1 MLGKKE
7 QQPERDLINDQL
19 EREYADATEANRQA
33 LCDEIERL
41 TAESRVVSD
50 ELKRVDDARS
60 PAIELRHKRETA
72 ASAER
77 DRRNAERELAR
88 EHEEQSKLAAQI
100 EQHEQHIPRLEHE
113 LQQVPYDEALHQKLI
128 GLLPLAQQLERAERD
143 QCAKVQDKAEKSRDL
158 SEAEKKL
165 QAAKRKYDDAAE
177 KHSIAEQAHVA
188 AKEKFSALREKY
200 GSVDMVNHVA
210 GEIERLGAIEEQLGR
225 DQEEFSSLEKRQ
237 ILSEGATRS
246 CRCPSGV
253 SWASAPNT
261 SRKTSSSARTSKQ
274 IKDLKDKA
282 QQILG
287 KQTGADAH
295 TKLSRIAAE
304 LIAAESLC
312 ASTEKAAK
320 KAAETAAEMRDGIA
334 NFERNTAVLKREI
347 QSLSEQIGAAASE
360 IDRLRREIGDAGDVK
375 TIQLD
380 LDAQRRAKQQRT
392 QIEGKTSER
401 RRELEEGQ
409 DSSTGKNSRGRSIR
423 SWTDRD
429 RVKREAEWTGI
440 AGWE

>member
-210 GEIERLGAIEEQLGR
+210 GESSASVRSRNNLGGTRKNSVPSKKDKSYRKVQHDLAGAQAESAGLP
-225 DQEEFSSLEKRQ
+225 RQ
-237 ILSEGATRS
+237 I
-246 CRCPSGV
+246 
-253 SWASAPNT
+253 
-261 SRKTSSSARTSKQ
+261 Q
-274 IKDLKDKA
+274 
-282 QQILG
+282 
-287 KQTGADAH
+287 
-295 TKLSRIAAE
+295 
-304 LIAAESLC
+304 
-312 ASTEKAAK
+312 AAK
-320 KAAETAAEMRDGIA
+320 LVVARARPS
-334 NFERNTAVLKREI
+334 RLK
-347 QSLSEQIGAAASE
+347 
-360 IDRLRREIGDAGDVK
+360 
-375 TIQLD
+375 T
-380 LDAQRRAKQQRT
+380 
-392 QIEGKTSER
+392 
-401 RRELEEGQ
+401 
-409 DSSTGKNSRGRSIR
+409 
-423 SWTDRD
+423 
-429 RVKREAEWTGI
+429 
-440 AGWE
+440 